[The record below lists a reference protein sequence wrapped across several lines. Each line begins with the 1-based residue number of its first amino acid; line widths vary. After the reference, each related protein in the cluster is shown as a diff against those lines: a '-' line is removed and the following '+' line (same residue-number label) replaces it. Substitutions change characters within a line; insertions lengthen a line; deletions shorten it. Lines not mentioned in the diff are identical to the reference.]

1 MGLGL
6 DAVHPLRGD
15 SARKGGPDLTGAM
28 GCGRFAD
35 ADTAFHRPGCFQA
48 QDVALSLLSSDDA
61 QWCGAIL
68 PAMEERERG
77 LITGATATE
86 IAGSVERAVR
96 QGRLGPGDRL
106 PAIRR
111 LGLQLHVSPTTVAA
125 AYAQLRARGLVTA
138 RGRGG
143 TVVAARPPLP
153 VGGPVPLPPG
163 VRDLTSGGPDP
174 ELLPPLDPALAAAD
188 RRHHLYGEEPVLPAL
203 ARLAERRLGADGVPA
218 GGLAVVGGALDGV
231 ERVLQAHLRPGDP
244 VAVDD
249 PGFAPALDLIRALG
263 LRAEPVP
270 LDDDGPLPDGLDLA
284 LSRGCVAFVT
294 SLRAQNPT
302 GAAASAARGGELQRV
317 LDAHPEVLVV
327 EDDHAGPVAG
337 APCVTLAGEDR
348 RRWAHVLSVSKWLG
362 PDLRVAMLTGD
373 AGTVARVQ
381 GRQFLG
387 TGWVSHLL
395 QGLTAALWSSPGG
408 TARLELGRD
417 TYRRRR
423 EALVGQLAARG
434 VVAHGRSGLN
444 VWVPVADEGM
454 AVRRLLGAGW
464 AVLPGERFRLR
475 SGPGIRVTVSTL
487 EVAEAERLAADV
499 AAALAPGRR
508 TRLA

>member
-1 MGLGL
+1 M
-6 DAVHPLRGD
+6 DEH
-15 SARKGGPDLTGAM
+15 
-28 GCGRFAD
+28 
-35 ADTAFHRPGCFQA
+35 
-48 QDVALSLLSSDDA
+48 
-61 QWCGAIL
+61 
-68 PAMEERERG
+68 ERG

-86 IAGSVERAVR
+86 IADSVERAVR
-96 QGRLGPGDRL
+96 LARLGPGDRL
-106 PAIRR
+106 PPIRR
-111 LGLQLHVSPTTVAA
+111 LGLQLDVSPTTVAA
-125 AYAQLRARGLVTA
+125 AYARLRARGVVTA

-143 TVVAARPPLP
+143 TVIAARPPLP

-163 VRDLTSGGPDP
+163 VRDLTSGWPDP
-174 ELLPPLDPALAAAD
+174 ALLPPLDPALTGAD
-188 RRHHLYGEEPVLPAL
+188 RRHHLYGEEPVLPEL
-203 ARLAERRLGADGVPA
+203 ADLAEAQLRGDGIPT

-231 ERVLQAHLRPGDP
+231 ERVLEAHLRPGDP

-270 LDDDGPLPDGLDLA
+270 LDDDGPLPDGLDRALA
-284 LSRGCVAFVT
+284 SGCLAFVT

-302 GAAASAARGGELQRV
+302 GAATTTARAEELRRV
-317 LDAHPEVLVV
+317 LAAHPDALVV

-337 APCVTLAGEDR
+337 APSVTLADPDR
-348 RRWAHVLSVSKWLG
+348 PRWAHVLSVSKWLG
-362 PDLRVAMLTGD
+362 PDLRLAMLTGD

-381 GRQFLG
+381 GRQLLG

-395 QGLTAALWSSPGG
+395 QGVTAALWSAPGG
-408 TARLELGRD
+408 TALLELGRD

-423 EALVGQLAARG
+423 EALVGALAARG
-434 VVAHGRSGLN
+434 VPAHGRSGLN
-444 VWVPVADEGM
+444 VWIPVVEEGA
-454 AVRRLLGAGW
+454 AVQWLLGAGW
-464 AVLPGERFRLR
+464 AVLPGARFRLR

-487 EVAEAERLAADV
+487 DEAEAERLADDV